1 MTSMKPDMSPE
12 NILRELSEQAK
23 SLWGEQ
29 RAEALQAQL
38 EQTAR
43 NLQEIAQNLPRYSE
57 VEPGFYH

>member
-23 SLWGEQ
+23 SLWGEK

-43 NLQEIAQNLPRYSE
+43 NLQEIAQNLPRYE
-57 VEPGFYH
+57 VEPGFYQ

>member
-43 NLQEIAQNLPRYSE
+43 NLQEIAQNLPRHE
-57 VEPGFYH
+57 VEPGFYQ